1 MILPRSMHLRLRVSG
16 IFVLLGLLVEA
27 SALGWSHPTAFLIFA
42 LVGIPLQL
50 VGILIFLYSLLVL
63 RISDES

>member
-42 LVGIPLQL
+42 FVGIPLQL